1 MAKYINPFTDYGFK
15 RIFGQEANKELLL
28 DFLNNLL
35 MGERRIVDLTFKDK
49 ERLGLKRGDRA
60 LIYDIYC
67 VTDTGEHIIVEMQN
81 HSHANFLSR
90 MLYYSS
96 KAIAEQ
102 GERGQTWQYDI
113 KAVYSVAFMNF
124 TTEELSGFRT
134 DVVLANRAT
143 GDTVSDKIRMTF
155 LQLPCFAKSGPEEC
169 DNDFERWIFTL
180 KHMDEMENL
189 PYAAQN
195 AAFQRLANVAAIAGM
210 TSTERRRYEAAL
222 KVYRDNLAVKAQE
235 EIEKE
240 KREAR
245 DRASREE
252 AWAGGRA
259 EGKAEG
265 RAEGRAEGMA
275 EGMAKGMA
283 EGMAKGKAEG
293 MARANMETALRMM
306 ALQMPIEKVAEILQV
321 TEEQIAAW
329 MTVQKGEA

>member
-1 MAKYINPFTDYGFK
+1 MNFSPPLPIFATQQSRNAVAKYINPFTDYGFK
-15 RIFGQEANKELLL
+15 RIFGQEANKTLLL

-49 ERLGLKRGDRA
+49 ERLGARRGDRA

-67 VTDTGEHIIVEMQN
+67 VTDTGERIIVEMQN
-81 HSHANFLSR
+81 RSHANFLSR
-90 MLYYSS
+90 MLYYTS
-96 KAIAEQ
+96 KDIAEQ
-102 GERGQTWQYDI
+102 GESGQTWQYDI
-113 KAVYSVAFMNF
+113 KAVYSVVFMNF

-143 GDTVSDKIRMTF
+143 GDTVSDKLRMTF
-155 LQLPCFAKSGPEEC
+155 LQLPCFTKSSPEEC

-189 PYAAQN
+189 PYAAKN
-195 AAFQRLANVAAIAGM
+195 AAFQRLADVAAIAGM

-240 KREAR
+240 KREER
-245 DRASREE
+245 ERAAREE

-259 EGKAEG
+259 EGMAV
-265 RAEGRAEGMA
+265 GRAEGMA
-275 EGMAKGMA
+275 EGMAKGIA
-283 EGMAKGKAEG
+283 EGREG
-293 MARANMETALRMM
+293 
-306 ALQMPIEKVAEILQV
+306 
-321 TEEQIAAW
+321 
-329 MTVQKGEA
+329 